1 MLVPSS
7 LRLPAPV
14 NQRVRLSTAHN
25 LDSKTWINMKKYI
38 ATLAISLLASF
49 QVNADTLKTEADVK
63 LHAEKIMASVA
74 KGDLSGAF
82 EVMKPYVVITEAELQ
97 GAALQSKAQRE
108 QYSNRYGKSIGYE
121 LFKEK
126 HVGESLIRFIYG
138 EKTEKHVLPWMLVYY
153 KTSSG
158 WVLNSFMW
166 NDQIGLLFNLD

>member
-1 MLVPSS
+1 
-7 LRLPAPV
+7 
-14 NQRVRLSTAHN
+14 
-25 LDSKTWINMKKYI
+25 MKKYI
-38 ATLAISLLASF
+38 TTLAISLFASL
-49 QVNADTLKTEADVK
+49 QANAHTLKSEADVR
-63 LHAEKIMASVA
+63 LHTDKIMARVA

-82 EVMKPYVVITEAELQ
+82 DVMKPYVVITEAELQ

-108 QYSNRYGKSIGYE
+108 QYSNRYGKPIGYE

-126 HVGESLIRFIYG
+126 RVGESLIRFIYG

-166 NDQIGLLFNLD
+166 NDQIGFLFTLD